1 VSRLLGVSLIR
12 PRWLTAGL
20 TKLAVLCGF
29 IVVVAMLPGR
39 LTPTRAGWIGWI
51 GLGVLLLFVSGPL
64 AAATIRLTARLGVA
78 GAVMSVVRIAGLVGL
93 AGAFFLFWTFVYLT
107 LWSKHPVD
115 SFRGLDATPR
125 FADFFYYSVTTALT
139 SPPGDISA
147 HSRGVRGATM
157 IEMLSGLALLFTYI
171 ASFVDWE
178 RRGKKDS
185 SD

>member
-1 VSRLLGVSLIR
+1 MIGAAGSLLPR

-29 IVVVAMLPGR
+29 IVMVGMLPGR
-39 LTPTRAGWIGWI
+39 ITPSQAGWIGWTGI
-51 GLGVLLLFVSGPL
+51 AILSLFVCGPFVAATRRVAAHLPL
-64 AAATIRLTARLGVA
+64 AVA
-78 GAVMSVVRIAGLVGL
+78 LMTVVRIVGLVGL

-107 LWSKHPVD
+107 LWSKHP
-115 SFRGLDATPR
+115 SEAFKGLDPMPR

-139 SPPGDISA
+139 SPPGDITAS
-147 HSRGVRGATM
+147 SRGVRSATM
-157 IEMLSGLALLFTYI
+157 IEMLSGFALVFTYI

-178 RRGKKDS
+178 RRGKKGA